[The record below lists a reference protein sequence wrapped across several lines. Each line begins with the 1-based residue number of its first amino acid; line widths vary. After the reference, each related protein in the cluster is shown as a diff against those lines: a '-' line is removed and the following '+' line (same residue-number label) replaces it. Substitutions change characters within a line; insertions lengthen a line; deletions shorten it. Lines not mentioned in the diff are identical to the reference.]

1 MHLPCLSSAGLFLLL
16 SSSSAHA
23 ASSPSSDDK
32 TEKLAK
38 ACTIRSSTSGSF
50 FDLTPIHVL
59 PPDPQKKSTKDE
71 KAESWK
77 ARGHDYGANFT
88 INFCGPVIEDLTD
101 VVGVEKGLW
110 RNVSAYYDM
119 GGKTYSIGWVFD
131 AWKTFF

>member
-1 MHLPCLSSAGLFLLL
+1 MRLVPLTSAALILL
-16 SSSSAHA
+16 SSHAQA
-23 ASSPSSDDK
+23 ASKSD
-32 TEKLAK
+32 EKAEKPLFK

-59 PPDPQKKSTKDE
+59 PPDPQRKSTKDE

-88 INFCGPVIEDLTD
+88 INFCGPVIEELTD

-110 RNVSAYYDM
+110 RNVSAYYEM
-119 GGKTYSIGWVFD
+119 GGKTYSMG
-131 AWKTFF
+131 